1 MCCHVVVATRLM
13 DSTRCVS
20 FSVSAADSQVG
31 RKAGNNVVITAAV
44 ISGDFL

>member
-1 MCCHVVVATRLM
+1 MVVATGLM

-20 FSVSAADSQVG
+20 FFVCAADSQVG
-31 RKAGNNVVITAAV
+31 RKAGNHVVITTAV